1 MIIVLNSGFVDLK
14 IIGIEIA
21 KEVGTKLQIKMV
33 ILRLNIKLIKH

>member
-1 MIIVLNSGFVDLK
+1 MIIVLNSGFIDLL

>member
-1 MIIVLNSGFVDLK
+1 MIIVLNSGFVDLI

>member
-1 MIIVLNSGFVDLK
+1 MNIGFNRGFVDLI

-33 ILRLNIKLIKH
+33 ILHLSIKLIKR